1 MTCFFFFFGGFSWRG
16 GFGIGN
22 GNGNGREKRPL
33 KALGFISLLYIS
45 YVYAFGA
52 LLNFKFLFG
61 WGGGDL
67 NLQRLRADD
76 ALVPSPIVG

>member
-1 MTCFFFFFGGFSWRG
+1 MFLLLLRWFFLEGRVWNWKWKWKWEGKETVKSAGFYK
-16 GFGIGN
+16 FVI
-22 GNGNGREKRPL
+22 
-33 KALGFISLLYIS
+33 YIS

-76 ALVPSPIVG
+76 ALLPSPIGG